1 MSKLDASLKALQEKL
16 QGEIHWDRLHKQLYA
31 TDASVYRELP
41 LAVAYPKSE
50 ADLQALISFATTH
63 QISLTARTAG
73 TSLAGQCVTDGI
85 VLDFSKHFT
94 QVHDI
99 DIANRRVTVA
109 PGVIR
114 DDLNEQLAP
123 QGLLFGPNTSTS
135 NRCMIGGMVGN
146 NSSGTTSIRYGVTR
160 DKLIA
165 LDMILYDGSKVSLK
179 EETLASFNQ
188 VADSETALGKIYRQL
203 KELLASKEA
212 QQKIHEVFPKKE
224 IHRRNT
230 GYALDA
236 LLEMEPFGGEN
247 PFNLAKLIAGSEGTL
262 GLVTKITLALD
273 ELPPKHR
280 ALIAPQYASVEAC
293 LKDVA
298 PLMRHK
304 LYSCELMDK
313 KILDCTVNNAKYRPY
328 RAFIEQDPQ
337 AVLLL
342 ELCED
347 SPESLNRAIDT
358 LLKSLKDSGR
368 AYALPVLKGVQI
380 DQAMELR
387 KAGLGLLGNMIG
399 DAKAVACIEDT
410 AVAVEDLSEYI
421 SEFTQL
427 MTEFD
432 QQVVYYAHAGAGELH
447 LRPILNLKQSQD
459 VKKFKDI
466 TAAVAV
472 LVKKYRGSLSGEHGD
487 GIVRGSLLPEM
498 LGEEVYGYIK
508 SVKQA
513 FDPHSIFNRGK
524 IVDAWAIDQRLRYV
538 PDRKEPKVTT
548 FLDFSESQGLL
559 RATEQ
564 CNGSGDCRK
573 LPGNG
578 TLCPS
583 YHATRDEKDTTRARA
598 NVLRELLTNT
608 VESNPFTQPELHKV
622 MDLCISC
629 KACSNECPSNVN
641 VAKFK
646 AEIQYQ
652 HRKEKGEK
660 PRDRFF
666 AKSDAKTALLAKLP
680 KLSNAL
686 FIRGFMSNPIKRFY
700 GIDRRRKLPALSTHQ
715 FEFHAKSEAKKDAL
729 PQVLLYID
737 EFCEHFDKEIAQD
750 AYDLL
755 AGLGYAVK
763 PIRGL
768 NSARALLSKGY
779 LEEAS
784 EVIDSNVAQ
793 LAPQLGANDV
803 LVGIEPSAILGF
815 RDEYRYMSSDKAAAE
830 QLAKQAMLIEEF
842 IAQEAAAGN
851 ISSAQFTTEEARVKI
866 HNHCYQKA
874 LSDQKC
880 TFDMLNLPEN
890 YKPTIIP
897 SGCCGM
903 AGSFGYEK
911 EHYEISMKIGAQ
923 TLFPAVSKADSTTLI
938 AANGTSCR
946 HQIEDGTRRIAQ
958 HPVTIL
964 KKALKAH

>member
-1 MSKLDASLKALQEKL
+1 MSKLDRSLVSLRRKIK
-16 QGEIHWDRLHKQLYA
+16 GELHWDDFHKQLYA
-31 TDASVYRELP
+31 TDASVYRALP
-41 LAVAYPKSE
+41 TAVAYPRTE
-50 ADLQALISFATTH
+50 GDLKALVEFANTH
-63 QISLTARTAG
+63 SISLTARTAG

-99 DIANRRVTVA
+99 DIANKQVTVA

-114 DDLNEQLAP
+114 DALNEQLAAH
-123 QGLLFGPNTSTS
+123 GLLFGPNTSTS
-135 NRCMIGGMVGN
+135 NRCMLGGMVGN

-160 DKLIA
+160 DKLLA
-165 LDMILYDGSKVSLK
+165 LEMILYDGSKVSLK
-179 EETLASFNQ
+179 EESIESFNQ
-188 VADSETALGKIYRQL
+188 IAALGTALGKIYRQL
-203 KELLASKEA
+203 KELLESEDA
-212 QQKIHEVFPKKE
+212 QQKIHKVFPKKE

-236 LLEMEPFGGEN
+236 LLEMEPFGGDT

-280 ALIAPQYASVEAC
+280 AMIAPQYASVEAC

-298 PLMRHK
+298 PLMQHN

-313 KILDCTVNNAKYRPY
+313 KILDCTVNNAKYSPY
-328 RAFIEQDPQ
+328 RAFIEKDPQ

-342 ELCED
+342 EVCEQ
-347 SPESLNRAIDT
+347 SPESLEHSLQELI
-358 LLKSLKDSGR
+358 KSIEASGN
-368 AYALPVLKGVQI
+368 AYALPVLEGSQI

-421 SEFTQL
+421 SDFTQL
-427 MTEFD
+427 MREFD
-432 QQVVYYAHAGAGELH
+432 QEVVYYAHAGAGELH
-447 LRPILNLKQSQD
+447 LRPILNLKQSKD
-459 VKKFKDI
+459 VQKFKDI
-466 TAAVAV
+466 TAAVAA

-498 LGEEVYGYIK
+498 LGDEVYAYIK
-508 SVKQA
+508 SVKEA
-513 FDPHSIFNRGK
+513 FDPKGIFNRGK
-524 IVDAWAIDQRLRYV
+524 IVDAWAIEQRLRYV
-538 PDRKEPKVTT
+538 PDRKEPEVAT

-559 RATEQ
+559 RAAEQ

-608 VESNPFTQPELHKV
+608 SNENPFTKPELHKV

-629 KACSNECPSNVN
+629 KACSSECPSNVN

-652 HRKEKGEK
+652 QRKEKGEK
-660 PRDRFF
+660 RRDRFF
-666 AKSDAKTALLAKLP
+666 AKSDKKMAVMARYPKLSNLLVIRGAIIRPLKFFYGIDLRRKLP
-680 KLSNAL
+680 KLSTHKFKFNAVVKTKNDSLTRVFL
-686 FIRGFMSNPIKRFY
+686 F
-700 GIDRRRKLPALSTHQ
+700 
-715 FEFHAKSEAKKDAL
+715 
-729 PQVLLYID
+729 VD
-737 EFCEHFDKEIAQD
+737 EFCEHFDKEVAQD

-755 AGLGYAVK
+755 TGLGYTVE
-763 PIRGL
+763 PIRGY

-779 LEEAS
+779 FEEAS
-784 EVIDSNVAQ
+784 ELIDKNVAK
-793 LAPQLGANDV
+793 LATQLGANDL

-815 RDEYRYMSSDKAAAE
+815 RDEYRYMSSDKATAE
-830 QLAKQAMLIEEF
+830 KLAQKALLIEEF
-842 IAQEAAAGN
+842 IAQEAAAGY
-851 ISSAQFTTEEARVKI
+851 ISSAQFTQDEARVKI

-880 TFDMLNLPEN
+880 TFDMLNLPQN

-911 EHYEISMKIGAQ
+911 EHYEISMKIGQQ
-923 TLFPAVSKADSTTLI
+923 TLFPAVINATSDTLI

-946 HQIEDGTRRIAQ
+946 HQIHDGAKKMAQ
-958 HPVTIL
+958 HPITIL
-964 KKALKAH
+964 KKALKT